1 MPRSPRVPHGTN
13 LCIEVS
19 PLVKRRRAEGS
30 LHVSESSIHRAESPL
45 HVQRTRP
52 YRAEGSPRFP
62 WKAKVWTQFT
72 YSFQE
77 I

>member
-30 LHVSESSIHRAESPL
+30 LHVSESSLHRAESPL
-45 HVQRTRP
+45 HVQRIRP
-52 YRAEGSPRFP
+52 YRAEGPLFSP
-62 WKAKVWTQFT
+62 KCSNTQTTRVGGFLA
-72 YSFQE
+72 